1 MDCKLLSKTITC
13 AFFTAFFAL
22 NGCSDNSGSPGSVDK
37 APIDPIS
44 LYKFIPAA
52 PSDFVAFESGQVR
65 PLAKSSDG
73 KKLYAVN
80 TPDNRLEIFR
90 ITATSLVHQYSI
102 PVGMEPVA
110 VAESANGDIWVVNH
124 LSDSISIIDT
134 STTPPRVSKT
144 LLVGDEPRDIVF
156 AGAGNNRAFITTAHR
171 GQNSPYSPQLM
182 PDDPGQTTLEGI
194 GRADVWV
201 FDASNTGSSFAGTP
215 ITIIKLF
222 TDTPRALTV
231 SADGSTVYAAGFH
244 TGNKTTTI
252 TDGAVCIGGA
262 TASPCF
268 PGGGLSA
275 PGGLPAPNTNTAGA
289 DAPEV
294 GLIVKNNGSQWL
306 DELGRDWSN
315 KVLFNLPDTD
325 VFSIDAS
332 ANPPVQ
338 TNAFS
343 GVGTV
348 LFNMVSNPVSDKI
361 YVSNTD
367 AINEVRFEGTRAI
380 STATTVV
387 GHMHEAR
394 ITIIDPT
401 AAASNV
407 TPRHL
412 NKHIDYSLVPSPAG
426 VKANSLATPTSMVV
440 STDGAKLYVAAF
452 GSSKI
457 GVFDTQKLEDDSF
470 TPSSANHIMV
480 TGGGP
485 SGLVLDDSRDRLYAF
500 TRFDNS
506 ISIIDT
512 NNNSE
517 IRHYPLPNPEPQNL
531 IAGRPFLYDANF
543 TSSNGEASCSSCHV
557 FADFDSLAWDL
568 GDPEGAVKANPNV
581 PGILGGNTPYHPMK
595 GPMTTQSLRGLTN
608 QGPMHWR
615 GDRTAGDVGGDP
627 MGEAGAFKE
636 FNVAFAGLVGRS
648 GPLSS
653 AEMDSFTN
661 FILQVTYPP
670 NPNRPLDNTLTTR
683 QSAGADFYF
692 NNPTSTAGIL
702 SCNDCHV
709 VNPSIGFFGT
719 DGRLSVEGGVQNFK
733 IPHLRNMYQKV
744 GMFGFPKNDS
754 IFIGDD
760 IPTGDQVRGFGF
772 THDGS
777 IDTLSNFHNATLFNT
792 LFTDRLNL
800 EQFMHAMDSNMVPV
814 IGQQITLNQAN
825 LTLATPRIQLMTA
838 EMDTEGLN
846 QVIVKGVIAGVARGW
861 VRLNDGTY
869 QSDDATEVPLTEAQL
884 FQLAQAADQQLTFT
898 AVPKGT
904 AIRMAVD
911 RDNDLILDQNDNCP
925 STPNNDQADTDADG
939 IGDACPEDCV
949 ADFDNDG
956 DVDGIDAATFGAD
969 FGATSCS
976 SSTLC
981 EGDFDVDGDVDGID
995 SATFSADFG
1004 RSDCP
1009 IH

>member
-1 MDCKLLSKTITC
+1 MDCKLLSKTISCT
-13 AFFTAFFAL
+13 FFASL
-22 NGCSDNSGSPGSVDK
+22 FTLSGCSDNTGSPAGADK
-37 APIDPIS
+37 TPVETIS
-44 LYKFIPAA
+44 LYRFVPSA

-65 PLAKSSDG
+65 PLTMSHDG
-73 KKLYAVN
+73 KRLYAVN
-80 TPDNRLEIFR
+80 TPDNRLEIFN

-110 VAESANGDIWVVNH
+110 VAENVNGDVWVVNH

-134 STTPPRVSKT
+134 NTTPPQVSKT

-156 AGAGNNRAFITTAHR
+156 AGTGNNRAFITTAHR

-182 PDDPGQTTLEGI
+182 PGDPGQTTQEGI

-201 FDASNTGSSFAGTP
+201 FDAGNTGSNFAGTP
-215 ITIIKLF
+215 ITILTLF

-231 SADGSTVYAAGFH
+231 SANGSTVYAAGFH

-252 TDGAVCIGGA
+252 TDGAVCTGGA
-262 TASPCF
+262 AALPCF
-268 PGGGLSA
+268 PGNGLSA
-275 PGGLPAPNTNTAGA
+275 PGGLPAPNTNIGGNN
-289 DAPEV
+289 APEV
-294 GLIVKNNGSQWL
+294 GLIVKNNGSQWV

-325 VFSIDAS
+325 VFAIDATS
-332 ANPPVQ
+332 NPPAQ
-338 TNAFS
+338 SNAFS

-348 LFNMVSNPVSDKI
+348 LFNMVTNPVTGKV
-361 YVSNTD
+361 YVSNTE
-367 AINEVRFEGTRAI
+367 AINEVRFEGTRTV
-380 STATTVV
+380 SNATTVV

-394 ITIIDPT
+394 ITVIDP
-401 AAASNV
+401 AASTASV

-412 NKHIDYSLVPSPAG
+412 NKHIDYSIVPAPAG
-426 VKANSLATPTSMVV
+426 IKANSLATPNSMVV
-440 STDGAKLYVAAF
+440 SSDGTKLYVAAF

-457 GVFDTQKLEDDSF
+457 GMFDTQKLEDNSF
-470 TPSSANHIMV
+470 TPSSANHIAV

-485 SGLVLDDSRDRLYAF
+485 SGLVLDESRNRLYVF

-512 NNNSE
+512 SSNAE
-517 IRHYPLPNPEPQNL
+517 IRHYVLPNPEPQNL
-531 IAGRPFLYDANF
+531 VAGRPFLYDANF
-543 TSSNGEASCSSCHV
+543 TSSNGEASCSSCHI

-568 GDPEGAVKANPNV
+568 GDPEGAVKSNPNV

-627 MGEAGAFKE
+627 MDEAGAFKE

-648 GPLSS
+648 GPLTN
-653 AEMDSFTN
+653 ADMDAFTN
-661 FILQVTYPP
+661 FILQVSYPP
-670 NPNRPLDNTLTTR
+670 NPNRPLDNTLTPR
-683 QSAGADFYF
+683 QNAGANFFF

-702 SCNDCHV
+702 SCNACHV
-709 VNPSIGFFGT
+709 VDPANGFFGT

-744 GMFGFPKNDS
+744 GMFGRPKNDS
-754 IFIGDD
+754 IFIGND
-760 IPTGDQVRGFGF
+760 IATGDQIRGFGF

-777 IDTLSNFHNATLFNT
+777 VDTLSNFHNASLFNT
-792 LFTDRLNL
+792 SLTDRVNL
-800 EQFMHAMDSNMVPV
+800 EQFMHAMDNNLVPI

-825 LTLATPRIQLMTA
+825 AALVTPRIQLMTT
-838 EMDTEGLN
+838 EMDSEGLN
-846 QVIVKGVIAGVARGW
+846 QVIVKGVIAGTQRGW
-861 VRLNDGTY
+861 FRLNNGTY

-884 FQLAQAADQQLTFT
+884 FQLSQTTGQQLTFT
-898 AVPKGT
+898 AVPTGT

-925 STPNNDQADTDADG
+925 SIANNDQADANNDG
-939 IGDACPEDCV
+939 IGDACPTDCV

-956 DVDGIDAATFGAD
+956 DVDGVDAATFGAD
-969 FGATSCS
+969 FGATNCTSG
-976 SSTLC
+976 TLC
-981 EGDFDVDGDVDGID
+981 EGDFDIDGDVDGVD
-995 SATFSADFG
+995 AATFAADFG
-1004 RSDCP
+1004 RSNCP
-1009 IH
+1009 VH